1 MKTDSSNG
9 PRKQR
14 RLRDLHN
21 GDAVFAVRRNIG
33 DRSNGQGSGRFGS
46 VAEHFSDRR
55 GVVLLPCNF
64 CKYSRSAPQVY
75 TTCLF
80 ICNSIIDMV

>member
-14 RLRDLHN
+14 EYIIGRVRDLHN
-21 GDAVFAVRRNIG
+21 GDAVFAVLRNIG

-46 VAEHFSDRR
+46 VAEHFSDGR
-55 GVVLLPCNF
+55 GVVL
-64 CKYSRSAPQVY
+64 
-75 TTCLF
+75 
-80 ICNSIIDMV
+80 